1 MQRYYDV
8 FEEFKGA
15 YCDRAYES
23 LQGSFMHEG
32 DARNQMN
39 FLAGVLV
46 EKLNGIIVSKSDNKV
61 VVEVRACNDLINED
75 EVSSFHTFSVR
86 CGF

>member
-1 MQRYYDV
+1 MQTYYNV

-15 YCDRAYES
+15 YCDLAYES
-23 LQGSFMHEG
+23 LHGSFMSEG
-32 DARNQMN
+32 DARNQMK
-39 FLAGVLV
+39 FLAHEFEQKFNGVM
-46 EKLNGIIVSKSDNKV
+46 VSESDNKI
-61 VVEVRACNDLINED
+61 VVEVRACNNLINED